1 MLRRQNIDNLN
12 LYRKRPNVRIYDF
25 GFYLF
30 LFFIRIWKTWSDSW
44 QSSIVAAHF
53 KCCSRKKKDG
63 VKERTAVNFYIL
75 LAGRFLTRLNS
86 SSNSADFQTRD
97 LKLNFI
103 TLKLRKMIRLGTD
116 SQGELQPDT
125 FSITLPV
132 RYNVFRFNVI

>member
-1 MLRRQNIDNLN
+1 MFASTISDFIFFLYKNLRDSIRFMTIVHRCGTFQT
-12 LYRKRPNVRIYDF
+12 
-25 GFYLF
+25 LF
-30 LFFIRIWKTWSDSW
+30 
-44 QSSIVAAHF
+44 Q
-53 KCCSRKKKDG
+53 KKKDR

-86 SSNSADFQTRD
+86 SPNLADFQTRD

-125 FSITLPV
+125 FSITLPA